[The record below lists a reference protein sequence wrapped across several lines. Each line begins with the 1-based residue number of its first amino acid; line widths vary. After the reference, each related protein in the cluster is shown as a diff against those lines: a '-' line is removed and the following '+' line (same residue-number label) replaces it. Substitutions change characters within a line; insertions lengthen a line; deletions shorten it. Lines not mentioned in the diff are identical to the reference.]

1 MAMNGRAAIASGYV
15 LSVALCGAVEAGEVA
30 IAKTPAVMHYAPV
43 STVGQ
48 LVDLPP
54 ITKISDDALLT
65 ATEINAIAKR
75 DKFTVLPAS
84 YTVPDG
90 PVRPVPTDRP
100 VENFVNKLDYNLQ
113 RIDVSAY
120 GDYSFDVFWHQARSV
135 QWDILALYGGVTLFG
150 INNWDWGTSGYHIE
164 NEGWFGTDT
173 KYGGMDK
180 LGHAY
185 TGYVISQYFSQ
196 RIAHTVD
203 DPTNAAITGA
213 ILGMGF
219 QTYIEFFDGFA
230 GQHGFSYEDMIA
242 NGIGASFSFLRDTVP
257 GLRDKLDFR
266 LEYWGASEYHDWS
279 PATDYDGQR
288 YLLALKL
295 SGFEELEDSPLRYVE
310 LQAGY
315 FTEGYT
321 DQTRDAGVDPE
332 RKPYVAI
339 GLNLNELLGMAP
351 EVANTLP
358 GHAASTLFEY
368 WQPPYT
374 YVATAYHD

>member
-1 MAMNGRAAIASGYV
+1 MKTRAAVV
-15 LSVALCGAVEAGEVA
+15 LYCVFSVALCGAADAGEV
-30 IAKTPAVMHYAPV
+30 IVSKTNAVLNFATLPSLVKLSDIPPRVKIPDEAVLTSAEINEIGKTDIFKIAPV
-43 STVGQ
+43 NDIAEG
-48 LVDLPP
+48 P
-54 ITKISDDALLT
+54 IRPEPTNS
-65 ATEINAIAKR
+65 
-75 DKFTVLPAS
+75 PAA
-84 YTVPDG
+84 
-90 PVRPVPTDRP
+90 
-100 VENFVNKLDYNLQ
+100 NFFNSLDYNLQ
-113 RIDVSAY
+113 RIDVSQY
-120 GDYSFDVFWHQARSV
+120 GDYSASVFWDQAYSV
-135 QWDILALYGGVTLFG
+135 KWDILALYGGVTLFG
-150 INNWDWGTSGYHIE
+150 INNWDWGTSGYHFE

-230 GQHGFSYEDMIA
+230 GQHGFSYEDLIA
-242 NGIGASFSFLRDTVP
+242 DGVGAAFSFLRDTVP
-257 GLRDKLDFR
+257 GLREKVDFR
-266 LEYWGASEYHDWS
+266 LEYWGASEYHDWG

-295 SGFEELEDSPLRYVE
+295 SGFEELADSPLRYVE

-321 DQTRDAGVDPE
+321 DETRDAGVTPE
-332 RKPYVAI
+332 RNPYVAI

-351 EVANTLP
+351 DVANTLP
-358 GHAASTLFEY
+358 GHAASTLLEY